1 MTSPLTEDVVEYW
14 LYFLSEQNSPNLSE
28 VLTVVH
34 SLSENYIWYDECF
47 CLVEKEVPVRH
58 FYGKVHYGNYDKD
71 EEFVVFLLMEI
82 SKMYPNVVVKTC
94 DHDGEFLLIWAAEV
108 LPYWLTPENAINRVF
123 IWNGTVCL
131 IPRPKDV
138 RKQVSDWPK
147 ELGSVEE
154 ALNLIR
160 RYPQLC
166 LAPIDVRQAVDSQL
180 NGYPEKVREDWHSVY
195 CMLPAKLAG
204 LLKLRE
210 QAIAPAV
217 RAFSCR
223 DYVSMKSLKNPRFS
237 SSNLVRCKVK
247 FTKMLY
253 AMLAL
258 DNFEPPHRS
267 DWKLPN
273 CDDPTFK
280 AYNIGMR
287 VTIGF
292 ELLCAQVR
300 DADLV
305 GMITPSSDSS
315 LWQRFVTDLKNRGY
329 FKNEIVGSAGYCRLL
344 EAAKE
349 FFKNITQNDD
359 KPNDAVSIVRLL
371 EKLESAENGN
381 VDTAIVQDN
390 DNSEEDS
397 DEWLNVKYEDLNEM
411 FKQQTTSF
419 APFVPSEFRRK
430 VSKFIEQESSSIA
443 GVCPPGKSRGL
454 NITKEEFERSMR
466 RMIDFAEEEEDDE
479 DEEAASDSDSMLEYD
494 TESTDSDE
502 HRMLATNAASRWSKQ
517 MHSYMAEMDRELMN
531 TAIGQSFI
539 RDENRGTQDAEGK
552 SNDEENV
559 DLENDCFQPVNV
571 DKTLV
576 SNTLQSY
583 WTQGGEAGPAATLL
597 MSLGIRPPDEPHAQE
612 SDDEESEERLLN
624 SIS

>member
-1 MTSPLTEDVVEYW
+1 MTSPFTEDVVEYW
-14 LYFLSEQNSPNLSE
+14 FYFLSEQDCPTLSN
-28 VLTVVH
+28 VLAMVH

-47 CLVEKEVPVRH
+47 CLIEKDVPVRH
-58 FYGKVHYGNYDKD
+58 FYGKVHYGSCDKD
-71 EEFVVFLLMEI
+71 EEFVVFLLMQI
-82 SKMYPNVVVKTC
+82 SKTYPNVVVKTC
-94 DHDGEFLLIWAAEV
+94 DYDGEFLLIWAAEA

-123 IWNGTVCL
+123 IFNGSVCL
-131 IPRPKDV
+131 IPRRKDV

-147 ELGSVEE
+147 KLHSLQE
-154 ALNLIR
+154 ALDLIR

-166 LAPIDVRQAVDSQL
+166 LAPIDVRQAIDSQL
-180 NGYPEKVREDWHSVY
+180 SGYPEKVRQDWHSVY
-195 CMLPAKLAG
+195 CMLPVKLAS

-217 RAFSCR
+217 RAFCCR
-223 DYVSMKSLKNPRFS
+223 DYLSMKCFKNPRFPPA
-237 SSNLVRCKVK
+237 NLVRRKVR

-258 DNFEPPHRS
+258 DNFEPPPRS
-267 DWKLPN
+267 DWKLPSCN
-273 CDDPTFK
+273 DATFK

-292 ELLCAQVR
+292 ELLCAQAR
-300 DADLV
+300 DAEFV
-305 GMITPSSDSS
+305 GVNKLSSESS
-315 LWQRFVTDLKNRGY
+315 LWQRFLTDLKNRGY

-349 FFKNITQNDD
+349 FFKNVTQNDD
-359 KPNDAVSIVRLL
+359 KPSDAVSVVRLL
-371 EKLESAENGN
+371 EKLEFAENAN
-381 VDTAIVQDN
+381 VEAATVQDN
-390 DNSEEDS
+390 DSGEEDN

-419 APFVPSEFRRK
+419 EPFVPNEFRRK

-443 GVCPPGKSRGL
+443 GVCPSEKSRGL
-454 NITKEEFERSMR
+454 NITKEVFERSMR
-466 RMIDFAEEEEDDE
+466 RMIDLAEEDD
-479 DEEAASDSDSMLEYD
+479 DDDDEAASDSDSMQEYD

-502 HRMLATNAASRWSKQ
+502 HRMLATNAASTWSKELL
-517 MHSYMAEMDRELMN
+517 SYMAEMDRELLN
-531 TAIGQSFI
+531 TTVGESFI
-539 RDENRGTQDAEGK
+539 RDENRGTQDAERK
-552 SNDEENV
+552 NNDEENI
-559 DLENDCFQPVNV
+559 DLENDSFQPVNV

-576 SNTLQSY
+576 SNMLQSY
-583 WTQGGEAGPAATLL
+583 RTQGGETGPAATLL
-597 MSLGIRPPDEPHAQE
+597 MSLHIRPPDEPRAQV